1 MKLSNLL
8 HRSKQKNSETEIPEH
23 YWSALK
29 SKDYSSSFPGA
40 ARWLRQR
47 TNLNLKPERSFSSM
61 KNYILTHKL
70 KLVYAVIALAVIAGA
85 CNMPVT
91 QNETVGHV
99 LTWTVPVDNESAG
112 PDIARLS
119 WIDKTKLTV
128 NENTNNGKT
137 ETLYTLMLPGS
148 NIEQV
153 EAYRKDIERI
163 KGVSSI
169 KVFPLNESVKRPLY
183 SAALYKFFRVNIDA
197 TNMSDAEL
205 EQEVARQLREAGIE
219 NPNIQFQTDENGKR
233 LVRINIPEQ
242 NIKSDPK
249 DLELRIKDGGNEE
262 VLKRVHKNSF
272 PEELKGKSDREIKD
286 WVKQNNKEFD
296 LKDSDI
302 QIIRE
307 NGDVKIKVVKEDVK
321 KK

>member
-1 MKLSNLL
+1 MKLLSLL
-8 HRSKQKNSETEIPEH
+8 HRSKQKNDEMEIPEL

-29 SKDYSSSFPGA
+29 SKDYSGSFPGT
-40 ARWLRQR
+40 ARWLRQK

-70 KLVYAVIALAVIAGA
+70 KLAYAVIVLAVVIGA
-85 CNMPVT
+85 CSMPVT
-91 QNETVGHV
+91 QNEIVGHM
-99 LTWTVPVDNESAG
+99 LTWTIPADNKSAEK
-112 PDIARLS
+112 DIAGLS
-119 WIDKTKLTV
+119 WIDKTDLAV

-148 NIEQV
+148 TIEQV
-153 EAYRKDIERI
+153 ETYMKDIERI

-169 KVFPLNESVKRPLY
+169 KIFPLNESVKRPLY
-183 SAALYKFFRVNIDA
+183 SAALYKFFRVKIDA

-205 EQEVARQLREAGIE
+205 KQEVTRQLQEAGVE
-219 NPNIQFQTDENGKR
+219 NPDVRIQTDENGRRMFK
-233 LVRINIPEQ
+233 INIPEA
-242 NIKSDPK
+242 NIKSHPNDFK
-249 DLELRIKDGGNEE
+249 LKVKDGSNEE
-262 VLKRVHKNSF
+262 VLKRVLKNSF
-272 PEELKGKSDREIKD
+272 PEELKGKSDQEIKD

-307 NGDVKIKVVKEDVK
+307 DGKVKIKVVKEDVK
-321 KK
+321 K